1 MMASLKSSF
10 FREGEHFLLKCE
22 LNLILVMMNFGEF
35 PCYLGIKKIIFQT
48 HLGFINIGS
57 EVHTL

>member
-10 FREGEHFLLKCE
+10 FREEEHFLLKCE

-35 PCYLGIKKIIFQT
+35 QYYLDTILYT
-48 HLGFINIGS
+48 
-57 EVHTL
+57 V